1 MKWEWADY
9 AAVTCKLSGNIRPQS
24 SQLAEPQWT
33 DLGTKKSGISLRE
46 LIATSNK
53 QTNEK
58 AQAESRVN
66 GRTFSGK
73 ARKRG

>member
-1 MKWEWADY
+1 MH
-9 AAVTCKLSGNIRPQS
+9 LPGNIRLQS

-53 QTNEK
+53 QTKQKKKKK